1 MARQATRLR
10 VTDTEQVDIGIIV
23 AHTDTMKQRDPLIQW
38 AREHRR
44 LSTGTIRRRYQ
55 VSAGEAGTMLAY
67 LLRVRVLHPIPEG
80 DSYRVRYPQPAPRE
94 SWLHTEGQTYRYE
107 ER

>member
-44 LSTGTIRRRYQ
+44 LSTGTIRRRFQ
-55 VSAGEAGTMLAY
+55 VSIEEADRLLVY
-67 LLRVRVLHPIPEG
+67 LLQEGVLHPSPEG
-80 DSYRVRYPQPAPRE
+80 DSYRVRYPRVPAPER
-94 SWLHTEGQTYRYE
+94 WLHPGGQVYRHDE
-107 ER
+107 